1 MTVKRL
7 SLIHILPMID
17 NLRELSEVVTN
28 VANRI
33 VEVATENTSSGQYYV
48 DYDDVSDLI
57 SHEDY
62 LQYMDLI
69 ESELYGREEILD
81 LDRDGEEFDVNCGLA
96 WCKNYE
102 PLPEEDFSYGYLDI
116 RPAPSLAH
124 LADIGKATVD
134 HLVTKGPV
142 SYTHLL

>member
-1 MTVKRL
+1 
-7 SLIHILPMID
+7 MID
-17 NLRELSEVVTN
+17 NVRELCEVVTN

-33 VEVATENTSSGQYYV
+33 IEVATGNTTRGKYYV
-48 DYDDVSDLI
+48 DYDAFSDLI

-62 LQYMDLI
+62 LQYADLI

-102 PLPEEDFSYGYLDI
+102 PLPEEDFSYGYLG
-116 RPAPSLAH
+116 RPINRQTLRPLRMSPRPCRACLAT
-124 LADIGKATVD
+124 G
-134 HLVTKGPV
+134 
-142 SYTHLL
+142 